1 MNDLLEL
8 NQQVAKRFNLSEAVV
23 KHLGLIGTSL
33 GKMKAG
39 KEDLEKALSTSASNI
54 ENLEDFAL
62 NRRYLSYARLI
73 CQAVRYGE
81 FWPLV
86 SLDISYDTALYLAGL
101 SESQINTL
109 SKNWDGAIVSC
120 DLPSQIAE
128 RMNSKQAVVYAG
140 ALLAA

>member
-23 KHLGLIGTSL
+23 KHLGLVGTSL
-33 GKMKAG
+33 GKMKAD
-39 KEDLEKALSTSASNI
+39 KDALEIAIATPSTNI

-109 SKNWDGAIVSC
+109 SKNWDGILLSC
-120 DLPSQIAE
+120 DLPSCVAE

>member
-86 SLDISYDTALYLAGL
+86 SLDISYDTALYLTGL

-120 DLPSQIAE
+120 DLPSLIAE
-128 RMNSKQAVVYAG
+128 RINSKQAVVYAG

>member
-54 ENLEDFAL
+54 EM
-62 NRRYLSYARLI
+62 NRP
-73 CQAVRYGE
+73 G
-81 FWPLV
+81 
-86 SLDISYDTALYLAGL
+86 
-101 SESQINTL
+101 N
-109 SKNWDGAIVSC
+109 
-120 DLPSQIAE
+120 
-128 RMNSKQAVVYAG
+128 
-140 ALLAA
+140 